1 MSITPANRNLD
12 AGMHYR
18 TYMGEQN
25 EFTFQPGSVVRRE
38 LATKGREKYYHYGV
52 ASEFYHPETEEQMI
66 YQLGGPYDG
75 EAPDLK
81 HRMLTKM
88 WPTATPGGW
97 TGTHVGLTRLERFA
111 ELKDVEL
118 VIVPNNPIPVLE
130 RAKSLLNHR
139 GWSMTTYNCEHYA
152 NYCLTGD
159 WKSKQVSLATNSVS
173 KKAGLAALAGFVAW
187 LAS

>member
-1 MSITPANRNLD
+1 MSITPTNRNLD

-18 TYMGEQN
+18 IKHGEQSSPFN
-25 EFTFQPGSVVRRE
+25 QVQSFEENSLRKV
-38 LATKGREKYYHYGV
+38 EKNIITTGV

-88 WPTATPGGW
+88 WPTATPGGR
-97 TGTHVGLTRLERFA
+97 TGTPVGLTRLKRFA

-118 VIVPNNPIPVLE
+118 VIVPKNPIPVLE

-139 GWSMTTYNCEHYA
+139 GWSMTTYN
-152 NYCLTGD
+152 
-159 WKSKQVSLATNSVS
+159 
-173 KKAGLAALAGFVAW
+173 
-187 LAS
+187 